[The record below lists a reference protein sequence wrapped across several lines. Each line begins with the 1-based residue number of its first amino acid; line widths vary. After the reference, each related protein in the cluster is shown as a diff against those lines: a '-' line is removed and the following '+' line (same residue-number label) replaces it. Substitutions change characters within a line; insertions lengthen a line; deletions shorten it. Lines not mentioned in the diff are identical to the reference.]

1 MIFESNS
8 QRKSLFVTN
17 SYRILESMLLLPE
30 DVVWNQG
37 DFMTDPNNFFLY
49 FVCSGQCEVYVN
61 SEDETKKV
69 CFDSLNQ
76 F

>member
-1 MIFESNS
+1 
-8 QRKSLFVTN
+8 
-17 SYRILESMLLLPE
+17 
-30 DVVWNQG
+30 
-37 DFMTDPNNFFLY
+37 MTDPNNFFLY

-76 F
+76 FQTEQYVKDIETGSYFGEIAILRN